1 MGFAAEL
8 VIKGSGQGD
17 GGFFSGFM
25 FHGTRNVTA
34 LCEAMMKLV

>member
-25 FHGTRNVTA
+25 FHGIPKVA
-34 LCEAMMKLV
+34 DLCEYLMKLV